1 MASPWYTVYIHELAV
16 AVGARQLDSVVQLVR
31 ALHWNRRAVDSIP
44 ARGHIVAFFTNAPG
58 TKLPIFQQKLPIIF
72 SSNLTFCN
80 M

>member
-44 ARGHIVAFFTNAPG
+44 ARAYSC
-58 TKLPIFQQKLPIIF
+58 IFHKCSWYKITHLSAKITHHF
-72 SSNLTFCN
+72 
-80 M
+80 